1 MQRMDDGMATI
12 LLAEQSIPQEQRM
25 EARFCELGH
34 QVTSV
39 ADADLLNMVKM
50 HPYDM
55 IVWFCEILDENV
67 KEYIRQIR
75 RFTDVPLMNVHF
87 LRDTERN
94 DGDME
99 ELFNGWIDA
108 TSDREGLEEIINYHL
123 REAYRRTHNVR
134 LYQYKGLN
142 IVNGSIKKIEM
153 KQQSLNLTVKEY
165 MILCLLMCH
174 RDCIYTKASLYE
186 SVWRQPYM
194 GDDNAVKI
202 HISNLRSKL
211 KKADPDEEYIETVW
225 GQGYRLCKN

>member
-1 MQRMDDGMATI
+1 MSTI
-12 LLAEQSIPQEQRM
+12 LLAEQSMPQELRM
-25 EARFCELGH
+25 EERFRGLGH
-34 QVTSV
+34 QVTSI

-55 IVWFCEILDENV
+55 IVWSCESLDEHS
-67 KEYIRQIR
+67 KEYVQQIR
-75 RFTDVPLMNVHF
+75 KYTDVPLMGVRF
-87 LRDTERN
+87 SRDMKEDEGYRKEVY
-94 DGDME
+94 D
-99 ELFNGWIDA
+99 GWIDA
-108 TSDREGLEEIINYHL
+108 ASSQEDLEEFINYHL
-123 REAYRRTHNVR
+123 REAYRKTHNVR
-134 LYQYKGLN
+134 LYQYKGLK
-142 IVNGSIKKIEM
+142 IANGSIKKIEM
-153 KQQSLNLTVKEY
+153 NHKSLDLTVKEY